1 MLLDTIHPVALP
13 PILIRGE
20 SNLWEVDRGGGGEVG
35 GVRGGGVEVVGGGPN
50 THSRDLYPSGK
61 TTTRTSTLALSII
74 AFSMVLMAPVVLWL

>member
-1 MLLDTIHPVALP
+1 MLLDNIPPVALP

-61 TTTRTSTLALSII
+61 ITN
-74 AFSMVLMAPVVLWL
+74 VNLMLMLI

>member
-50 THSRDLYPSGK
+50 SLSRDLYPSGK
-61 TTTRTSTLALSII
+61 TTRHGLLLLITSSGVILKAGEIVII
-74 AFSMVLMAPVVLWL
+74 KN

>member
-50 THSRDLYPSGK
+50 SHSK
-61 TTTRTSTLALSII
+61 TIK
-74 AFSMVLMAPVVLWL
+74 